1 MLHASK
7 IPRGDVVSLSPG
19 RLEFVK
25 GVETLFN
32 ACGYAVDQINL
43 S

>member
-1 MLHASK
+1 MLHASM

-25 GVETLFN
+25 GVETLVEKDVAMRLLRCF
-32 ACGYAVDQINL
+32 
-43 S
+43 